1 MVAGAVADYFPVSLP
16 YTVASDFAG
25 VVEHVGSSV
34 TQWKVGDAVIA
45 WNAPAA
51 GGGLAEL
58 AAVPAASCVALP
70 TTLQAFEGAGIP
82 TAASTAWHALFSI
95 AQLKA
100 GETVLIHGAAGGVG
114 TFAVQFAHKI
124 GAHVVA
130 TTSGDAVAL
139 VRQLGAAQVIDYTAE
154 DFATIASN
162 VDVVIDLIGGEVQSK
177 SYGILRKG
185 GRLISTVATPDE
197 ALAAERGVTANML
210 FVPAYHDRLGEVV
223 QAIVEKGIKVVVGR
237 RLLSEAEQAWGKVA
251 VHSRGKTIIT
261 IE

>member
-1 MVAGAVADYFPVSLP
+1 M
-16 YTVASDFAG
+16 
-25 VVEHVGSSV
+25 
-34 TQWKVGDAVIA
+34 
-45 WNAPAA
+45 
-51 GGGLAEL
+51 AEF
-58 AAVPAASCVALP
+58 AAVSAASCVALP
-70 TTLQAFEGAGIP
+70 TALQAFEGAGFP
-82 TAASTAWHALFSI
+82 TAASTAWYALFSM

-114 TFAVQFAHKI
+114 TFAVQYAHKV

-162 VDVVIDLIGGEVQSK
+162 VDVVLDLIGGDVQSK
-177 SYGILRKG
+177 SYGVLRKS
-185 GRLISTVATPDE
+185 GRLISTVAPPDE

-210 FVPAYHDRLGEVV
+210 FVSAYHDRLGEVV
-223 QAIVEKGIKVVVGR
+223 QAIVEKDIKVVVGR
-237 RLLSEAEQAWGKVA
+237 HLLISEIEQARGKA
-251 VHSRGKTIIT
+251 AAHSRGKTIIT